1 MSIECGLS
9 LSYIMS
15 KNNKKTIH
23 IIGAGPAGMATSY
36 YANKNNLNSIIYESS
51 DAVGGNCKT
60 LKEGDFLF
68 DLGAHRLHDKNHEVT
83 SAIKE
88 LLDTDLLEVNSPSKI
103 FWKDKFFNFPLQ
115 ITDILFKLNFKT
127 KSKIIYENIVNKLS
141 SKIEFNSFEDVAYN
155 NYGKTISDLFL
166 TNYTKKLWG
175 RSCNDLL
182 PEISGGRLKNL
193 NIRSILKEFIF
204 NKKLKSQHLD
214 GKFLYPKYGYGT
226 IFETIKN
233 MNGLHKIHLN
243 SPITKLLHN
252 NKKINKIIYHN
263 KEVSVEHLVSTLPI
277 NLLIKM
283 LDPIPENYIIE
294 EIDSISFRGLK
305 LCAIFL
311 DVERC
316 SDNASIY
323 FPSKDIPFTRLYEP
337 KNRSNYMAPNNQTCI
352 VIEIPYN
359 QNLNRNNDNYFM
371 DMVIEILIDKKI
383 IKRKNIL
390 FSKLIDMPFAYP
402 ILTLDVKEKISC
414 LLEYLKRFKNLNNFG
429 RNAEFKYLHTHD
441 LFNSANHLV
450 KSIKNQI

>member
-1 MSIECGLS
+1 
-9 LSYIMS
+9 MS

-23 IIGAGPAGMATSY
+23 IIGAGPAGMAASY
-36 YANKNNLNSIIYESS
+36 YANKNNLNSIIYEAS

-60 LKEGDFLF
+60 LKERNFLF
-68 DLGAHRLHDKNHEVT
+68 DLGAHRLHDKNYEVT
-83 SAIKE
+83 YDIKE
-88 LLDTDLLEVNSPSKI
+88 LLGKDLLEVNSPSKI
-103 FWKDKFFNFPLQ
+103 FSEGRFFNFPLQ
-115 ITDILFKLNFKT
+115 ITDILFKLDFQT
-127 KSKIIYENIVNKLS
+127 KSKIIFENIMNKFS
-141 SKIEFNSFEDVAYN
+141 AKSFNTFEDLAYK
-155 NYGKTISDLFL
+155 NYGETISDLFL

-175 RSCNDLL
+175 RSCNKLL

-226 IFETIKN
+226 IFEAIKH
-233 MNGLHKIHLN
+233 MDGLHKIHLN

-252 NKKINKIIYHN
+252 NKKIKKIIYQN
-263 KEVSVEHLVSTLPI
+263 EEVSVEHLVSTLPI

-283 LDPIPENYIIE
+283 LDPKPDNYIIE
-294 EIDSISFRGLK
+294 TIESISFRGLK

-337 KNRSNYMAPNNQTCI
+337 KNRSNHMAPKNQTCI

-359 QNLNRNNDNYFM
+359 QNSISNNDDYYMN
-371 DMVIEILIDKKI
+371 MVIDILIDKKI

-402 ILTLDVKEKISC
+402 ILTLDVKEKISF
-414 LLEYLKRFKNLNNFG
+414 LLKYLEKFKNLNNFG

-441 LFNSANHLV
+441 LFSYANNLV
-450 KSIKNQI
+450 KSIKYQI

>member
-1 MSIECGLS
+1 
-9 LSYIMS
+9 MS

-23 IIGAGPAGMATSY
+23 IIGAGPAGMAASY

-60 LKEGDFLF
+60 LKEGNFLF
-68 DLGAHRLHDKNHEVT
+68 DLGAHRLHDKNYEVT

-88 LLDTDLLEVNSPSKI
+88 LLDKDLLEVNSPSKI
-103 FWKDKFFNFPLQ
+103 FSEGRFLNFPLQ
-115 ITDILFKLNFKT
+115 ITDILFKLDFQT
-127 KSKIIYENIVNKLS
+127 KSKIIFENIMNKFS
-141 SKIEFNSFEDVAYN
+141 ANISFNTFEDLAYK

-175 RSCNDLL
+175 RSCNKLL

-226 IFETIKN
+226 IFEAIKH
-233 MNGLHKIHLN
+233 MDGLHKIHLN

-252 NKKINKIIYHN
+252 NKKINKIIYQN
-263 KEVSVEHLVSTLPI
+263 EEVSVEHLVSTLPI

-283 LDPIPENYIIE
+283 LDPKPDNYIIE
-294 EIDSISFRGLK
+294 KIESISFRGLK

-311 DVERC
+311 DIERC

-337 KNRSNYMAPNNQTCI
+337 KNRSNYMAPKRQTCI
-352 VIEIPYN
+352 VVEFPYN
-359 QNLNRNNDNYFM
+359 PKLNKKNDDFFINQ
-371 DMVIEILIDKKI
+371 VIEILIDKKI

-390 FSKLIDMPFAYP
+390 FHKLIDMPFAYP
-402 ILTLDVKEKISC
+402 ILSLDIKEKLSF
-414 LLEYLKRFKNLNNFG
+414 LTEYLNNFKNLDNFG

-441 LFNSANHLV
+441 LFFSAKTLI
-450 KSIKNQI
+450 KSIVNQI